1 MRLFLLLSILA
12 ISASGLLAEVR
23 YKVVGD
29 TLIFNMTI
37 EEPGFEFT
45 KGVETYDITAIKN
58 YLFEHPQIR
67 KLKLTGPGGSGEA
80 GTAIG
85 ANLLLHDIDTDAFGE
100 CLSACANIFLAGRKR
115 TLAPNSTLGFHRPW
129 VVKETEK
136 KFYEANRVE
145 ENWVDEFDYVTLVYE
160 DAIEDVIEGIRFM
173 RSRGVE
179 MDFILKILSTSSFD
193 MWEPTREE
201 LHEAGVLTDVD

>member
-1 MRLFLLLSILA
+1 MRIPLLLSILA
-12 ISASGLLAEVR
+12 TSASGLLAEVR
-23 YKVVGD
+23 YEVVGD

-45 KGVETYDITAIKN
+45 KGVESYDVTAITN
-58 YLFEHPQIR
+58 YMFEHPEIQ
-67 KLKLTGPGGSGEA
+67 KLKITGPGGSGEA

-85 ANLLLHDIDTDAFGE
+85 ANLLLHDIDTEAFGE
-100 CLSACANIFLAGRKR
+100 CLSACAKIFLAGRNR
-115 TLAPNSTLGFHRPW
+115 ILAPNSTLGFHRNW
-129 VVKETEK
+129 IDKEFEK

-145 ENWVDEFDYVTLVYE
+145 EEWADEFDYVTWVYE
-160 DAIEDVIEGIRFM
+160 DAIADTVKAIRFM

-179 MDFILKILSTSSFD
+179 MDFILKAFSTSSSD

-201 LHEAGVLTDVD
+201 LHEAGVLTKLN